1 MKKYI
6 KKHKGIAVLF
16 MIAGV
21 LNALIGVFS
30 SYTMQYVT
38 EIVANGKK
46 DRIKEMFLMVII
58 LAVGLALI
66 YLFYMYAKNK
76 FSMKVIC
83 DIRQDLFQS
92 ILNRDMTGY
101 YKQNTSYY
109 TSLYHNDLQ
118 VVETTLLA
126 CFILVVQLEE
136 IVFSLAYAFVQN
148 VVLCILLIVVGIV
161 GLAVPIMTQQIL
173 QKSNIEQMDEAAKHN
188 TLIND
193 DFRGF
198 EVIKNYQIEENV
210 VGQYAQE
217 NIRFGK
223 KKFTSQFVQGVVGGI
238 TMDVQLTLQLLIVI
252 ISGIM
257 VLYGKVSISFLTVA
271 IALSSSVI
279 GSMSTFIESLIQ
291 IKSGTPICQKVM
303 EEIGEQKK
311 EETGDGINF
320 QNLISMEN
328 VSFSYPQ
335 AEHMTLNNINI
346 TFEKGKRYAVVGGSG
361 SGKST
366 LTKLVLGYYNNYQG
380 QIRFDDM
387 DMHAISE
394 KSVMEQVA
402 VIPQNVYVFEDTLRN
417 NITLF
422 DPYTEEEVDMAVKK
436 AGLDGV
442 VQRLEMGLET
452 VLKEG
457 GSNLSGGEK
466 QRISIAR
473 AFLHHR
479 KLWVLDE
486 ATSSLDNKMAYQVEK
501 AVLDIPGITVIM
513 ITHHYN
519 RSNLEK
525 CDAIVVLEQGN
536 IVEQGTF
543 EKLMAAD
550 GKFCRLYKMGNQ

>member
-1 MKKYI
+1 M
-6 KKHKGIAVLF
+6 
-16 MIAGV
+16 
-21 LNALIGVFS
+21 
-30 SYTMQYVT
+30 
-38 EIVANGKK
+38 
-46 DRIKEMFLMVII
+46 
-58 LAVGLALI
+58 LA
-66 YLFYMYAKNK
+66 Y
-76 FSMKVIC
+76 
-83 DIRQDLFQS
+83 
-92 ILNRDMTGY
+92 
-101 YKQNTSYY
+101 
-109 TSLYHNDLQ
+109 
-118 VVETTLLA
+118 
-126 CFILVVQLEE
+126 FILVVQLEE

-501 AVLDIPGITVIM
+501 AVLDIPGITIM

>member
-1 MKKYI
+1 
-6 KKHKGIAVLF
+6 
-16 MIAGV
+16 
-21 LNALIGVFS
+21 
-30 SYTMQYVT
+30 
-38 EIVANGKK
+38 
-46 DRIKEMFLMVII
+46 
-58 LAVGLALI
+58 
-66 YLFYMYAKNK
+66 
-76 FSMKVIC
+76 
-83 DIRQDLFQS
+83 
-92 ILNRDMTGY
+92 
-101 YKQNTSYY
+101 
-109 TSLYHNDLQ
+109 
-118 VVETTLLA
+118 
-126 CFILVVQLEE
+126 
-136 IVFSLAYAFVQN
+136 
-148 VVLCILLIVVGIV
+148 
-161 GLAVPIMTQQIL
+161 
-173 QKSNIEQMDEAAKHN
+173 
-188 TLIND
+188 
-193 DFRGF
+193 
-198 EVIKNYQIEENV
+198 
-210 VGQYAQE
+210 
-217 NIRFGK
+217 
-223 KKFTSQFVQGVVGGI
+223 
-238 TMDVQLTLQLLIVI
+238 
-252 ISGIM
+252 
-257 VLYGKVSISFLTVA
+257 
-271 IALSSSVI
+271 
-279 GSMSTFIESLIQ
+279 
-291 IKSGTPICQKVM
+291 
-303 EEIGEQKK
+303 
-311 EETGDGINF
+311 
-320 QNLISMEN
+320 
-328 VSFSYPQ
+328 
-335 AEHMTLNNINI
+335 MTLNNINI

>member
-1 MKKYI
+1 
-6 KKHKGIAVLF
+6 
-16 MIAGV
+16 
-21 LNALIGVFS
+21 
-30 SYTMQYVT
+30 
-38 EIVANGKK
+38 
-46 DRIKEMFLMVII
+46 
-58 LAVGLALI
+58 
-66 YLFYMYAKNK
+66 
-76 FSMKVIC
+76 
-83 DIRQDLFQS
+83 
-92 ILNRDMTGY
+92 
-101 YKQNTSYY
+101 
-109 TSLYHNDLQ
+109 
-118 VVETTLLA
+118 
-126 CFILVVQLEE
+126 
-136 IVFSLAYAFVQN
+136 
-148 VVLCILLIVVGIV
+148 
-161 GLAVPIMTQQIL
+161 
-173 QKSNIEQMDEAAKHN
+173 
-188 TLIND
+188 
-193 DFRGF
+193 
-198 EVIKNYQIEENV
+198 
-210 VGQYAQE
+210 
-217 NIRFGK
+217 
-223 KKFTSQFVQGVVGGI
+223 
-238 TMDVQLTLQLLIVI
+238 MDVQLTLQLLIVI

-394 KSVMEQVA
+394 MSVMEQVA

>member
-1 MKKYI
+1 
-6 KKHKGIAVLF
+6 
-16 MIAGV
+16 
-21 LNALIGVFS
+21 
-30 SYTMQYVT
+30 
-38 EIVANGKK
+38 
-46 DRIKEMFLMVII
+46 
-58 LAVGLALI
+58 
-66 YLFYMYAKNK
+66 
-76 FSMKVIC
+76 
-83 DIRQDLFQS
+83 
-92 ILNRDMTGY
+92 
-101 YKQNTSYY
+101 
-109 TSLYHNDLQ
+109 
-118 VVETTLLA
+118 
-126 CFILVVQLEE
+126 
-136 IVFSLAYAFVQN
+136 
-148 VVLCILLIVVGIV
+148 
-161 GLAVPIMTQQIL
+161 
-173 QKSNIEQMDEAAKHN
+173 
-188 TLIND
+188 
-193 DFRGF
+193 
-198 EVIKNYQIEENV
+198 
-210 VGQYAQE
+210 
-217 NIRFGK
+217 
-223 KKFTSQFVQGVVGGI
+223 
-238 TMDVQLTLQLLIVI
+238 
-252 ISGIM
+252 
-257 VLYGKVSISFLTVA
+257 
-271 IALSSSVI
+271 
-279 GSMSTFIESLIQ
+279 
-291 IKSGTPICQKVM
+291 
-303 EEIGEQKK
+303 
-311 EETGDGINF
+311 
-320 QNLISMEN
+320 
-328 VSFSYPQ
+328 
-335 AEHMTLNNINI
+335 
-346 TFEKGKRYAVVGGSG
+346 
-361 SGKST
+361 
-366 LTKLVLGYYNNYQG
+366 
-380 QIRFDDM
+380 M
-387 DMHAISE
+387 DMLAISE